1 MQDNYYVPILSDTRK
16 RTFNKMVCFPQRSIK
31 ERVNLTSRIRVTVL
45 FTPILDTRAGDSY
58 LTSRGRLCFE
68 AKKGLRPWSPFSEKS
83 FLLQTDP

>member
-68 AKKGLRPWSPFSEKS
+68 AKKRTPALES
-83 FLLQTDP
+83 FFGEILLTSN